1 MVGRTIGKYRVV
13 AKLGRGGMGTVYRAV
28 DETLDREVAIKILNP
43 EFADSDVMKRFRAE
57 ASMLAK
63 LNHPAIATIYELHRS
78 DEDLLMVMEFVPG
91 ESLDQFVQRNGPV
104 EPERAAY
111 LLAQVL
117 DAIGHA
123 HAAGII
129 HRDLKP
135 SNVMVT
141 ERGAVKIMDFGIAR
155 VRGAEHMTT
164 DGYMMGTPAYMSP
177 EQVLCQEVDGRSDLY
192 SVGVMFYRLLTGKL
206 PFEADTAI
214 GMVQK
219 QISDMPTP
227 ARLHRA
233 DLPAWAVSIVDRA
246 LAKSPADRYQ
256 TAEELRKALLDAIHD
271 AAVEAKTLVLPSLA
285 GGARWAAARPDPNAE
300 TSIAAAPPRPAP
312 TEFVVAPP
320 RRVAPAATPGPTPS
334 PTPSATP
341 IAAKAP
347 AAAATPT
354 AMPAYI
360 VPTVA
365 AKPPPMSTGPTP
377 QAAPPAPV
385 ARTALAPKPLPF
397 ARKSGSSQTGARAA
411 MALIAIATLVIGI
424 VGWRRSQAPA
434 PTTSASAET
443 AVSSP
448 AVAPPAATADPTPA
462 PAAAEPTTP
471 PAIPVPA
478 PTPWTPAVGT
488 AVRTSSATSPG
499 TTLPPAGTRP
509 PRAARGTAPPPPE
522 PPPAPPP
529 APAEPPPTVVV
540 ATTPPKP
547 VVAPVQFRA
556 KILVK
561 EDDKSR
567 ERDATVRLGE
577 GQVTVTGPDRA
588 ILGALPYEA
597 VLSVIY
603 SKSKQPLWDG
613 PAGATPIQQ
622 VDGGAFGFLKG
633 GRHWVSLRTK
643 ERFIVLRVE
652 ENQVAS
658 VLSLIEE
665 RTGKT
670 TVRVAEPKGNQ

>member
-28 DETLDREVAIKILNP
+28 DETLDRDVAIKILNP

-177 EQVLCQEVDGRSDLY
+177 EQVLCQDVDGRSDLY

-233 DLPAWAVSIVDRA
+233 DLPTWAVAIVDRA

-271 AAVEAKTLVLPSLA
+271 AAVEAKTLVLPSPA
-285 GGARWAAARPDPNAE
+285 GGRARWAAARGPDPNAE
-300 TSIAAAPPRPAP
+300 TSSAAAPPRPAP
-312 TEFVVAPP
+312 TEFVVMP

-341 IAAKAP
+341 IAAK
-347 AAAATPT
+347 
-354 AMPAYI
+354 
-360 VPTVA
+360 
-365 AKPPPMSTGPTP
+365 
-377 QAAPPAPV
+377 
-385 ARTALAPKPLPF
+385 
-397 ARKSGSSQTGARAA
+397 
-411 MALIAIATLVIGI
+411 
-424 VGWRRSQAPA
+424 
-434 PTTSASAET
+434 
-443 AVSSP
+443 
-448 AVAPPAATADPTPA
+448 
-462 PAAAEPTTP
+462 
-471 PAIPVPA
+471 
-478 PTPWTPAVGT
+478 
-488 AVRTSSATSPG
+488 
-499 TTLPPAGTRP
+499 
-509 PRAARGTAPPPPE
+509 
-522 PPPAPPP
+522 
-529 APAEPPPTVVV
+529 
-540 ATTPPKP
+540 
-547 VVAPVQFRA
+547 
-556 KILVK
+556 
-561 EDDKSR
+561 
-567 ERDATVRLGE
+567 
-577 GQVTVTGPDRA
+577 
-588 ILGALPYEA
+588 
-597 VLSVIY
+597 
-603 SKSKQPLWDG
+603 
-613 PAGATPIQQ
+613 
-622 VDGGAFGFLKG
+622 
-633 GRHWVSLRTK
+633 
-643 ERFIVLRVE
+643 
-652 ENQVAS
+652 
-658 VLSLIEE
+658 
-665 RTGKT
+665 
-670 TVRVAEPKGNQ
+670 

>member
-28 DETLDREVAIKILNP
+28 DETLDRDVAIKILNP

-177 EQVLCQEVDGRSDLY
+177 EQVLCQDVDGRSDLY

-233 DLPAWAVSIVDRA
+233 DLPTWAVAIVDRA

-271 AAVEAKTLVLPSLA
+271 GAVEAKTLMLPSLE
-285 GGARWAAARPDPNAE
+285 GRARWAAARAPDPNAE

-312 TEFVVAPP
+312 TEFVVVP
-320 RRVAPAATPGPTPS
+320 RRVASAATPGPTPS

-347 AAAATPT
+347 DTAATPT
-354 AMPAYI
+354 AIPSDVVPPVAIAQPA
-360 VPTVA
+360 PA
-365 AKPPPMSTGPTP
+365 PKPV
-377 QAAPPAPV
+377 PV
-385 ARTALAPKPLPF
+385 ART
-397 ARKSGSSQTGARAA
+397 SGSSHAATRAA
-411 MALIAIATLVIGI
+411 VALVAVAALVMVI
-424 VGWRRSQAPA
+424 VAWRRSQTPAPA
-434 PTTSASAET
+434 PAASAET

-448 AVAPPAATADPTPA
+448 AAA
-462 PAAAEPTTP
+462 PAAATVDATPAEPASPTATP
-471 PAIPVPA
+471 ALA
-478 PTPWTPAVGT
+478 PTPSTPSVDPT
-488 AVRTSSATSPG
+488 VRTSNATPPG
-499 TTLPPAGTRP
+499 TALPAGTRA
-509 PRAARGTAPPPPE
+509 PRAARGPAPPPPE
-522 PPPAPPP
+522 PPPAP
-529 APAEPPPTVVV
+529 APVEPPLPVVV

-561 EDDKSR
+561 EDDRSR
-567 ERDATVRLGE
+567 ERDATVRLAD
-577 GQVTVTGPDRA
+577 GQVIVTGSDRA
-588 ILGALPYEA
+588 LVGALPYEA

>member
-28 DETLDREVAIKILNP
+28 DETLDRDVAIKILNP

-177 EQVLCQEVDGRSDLY
+177 EQVLCQDVDGRSDLY

-233 DLPAWAVSIVDRA
+233 DLPTWAVAIVDRA

-271 AAVEAKTLVLPSLA
+271 GAVEAKTLMLPSLE
-285 GGARWAAARPDPNAE
+285 GRARWAAARGPDPDAE

-312 TEFVVAPP
+312 TEFVVVP

-341 IAAKAP
+341 IAATAP
-347 AAAATPT
+347 DTAATPT
-354 AMPAYI
+354 AIPSDI
-360 VPTVA
+360 VPPVA
-365 AKPPPMSTGPTP
+365 TAQPAPAPKPV
-377 QAAPPAPV
+377 PV
-385 ARTALAPKPLPF
+385 ART
-397 ARKSGSSQTGARAA
+397 SGSSHAATRAA
-411 MALIAIATLVIGI
+411 VALIAVASLVMAI
-424 VGWRRSQAPA
+424 VVWRRSQAPA
-434 PTTSASAET
+434 PTTSASVET

-448 AVAPPAATADPTPA
+448 AAAPPPTTVDATPA
-462 PAAAEPTTP
+462 PAAAEPTSP
-471 PAIPVPA
+471 PATSALA
-478 PTPWTPAVGT
+478 PTSSTPVVDT
-488 AVRTSSATSPG
+488 AGRTGSTTPPG
-499 TTLPPAGTRP
+499 TTPPAGTRP

-522 PPPAPPP
+522 PPPAPAP
-529 APAEPPPTVVV
+529 APAEPPPPVIV

-556 KILVK
+556 KVLVK

-567 ERDATVRLGE
+567 ERDATVRLAE
-577 GQVTVTGPDRA
+577 GQVTVTGSDRA
-588 ILGALPYEA
+588 IVGALPYEA

-665 RTGKT
+665 RTGRT

>member
-13 AKLGRGGMGTVYRAV
+13 AKLGRGGMGTVYKAV

-43 EFADSDVMKRFRAE
+43 ELGDSDVMKRFRAE

-78 DEDLLMVMEFVPG
+78 DDDLVMVMEFVRG
-91 ESLDQFVQRNGPV
+91 ESLDQFVQRSGPV

-141 ERGAVKIMDFGIAR
+141 EHGAVKIMDFGIAR

-233 DLPAWAVSIVDRA
+233 DLPAWAVTIVDRA

-271 AAVEAKTLVLPSLA
+271 GAIEAKTLVLPSPA
-285 GGARWAAARPDPNAE
+285 GARPPKTASRPPDPNAE
-300 TSIAAAPPRPAP
+300 TMSAVPSPPARTEFIVLPRRTAAPA
-312 TEFVVAPP
+312 VAPSP
-320 RRVAPAATPGPTPS
+320 VPS
-334 PTPSATP
+334 PPPLATPSA
-341 IAAKAP
+341 AP
-347 AAAATPT
+347 FPT
-354 AMPAYI
+354 ATAA
-360 VPTVA
+360 PTVV
-365 AKPPPMSTGPTP
+365 PVETV
-377 QAAPPAPV
+377 PPA
-385 ARTALAPKPLPF
+385 APKPVAV
-397 ARKSGSSQTGARAA
+397 ARKSGSNNAGARAA
-411 MALIAIATLVIGI
+411 IALVAVATLVMGI
-424 VGWRRSQAPA
+424 VVWRRSQTPA
-434 PTTSASAET
+434 PTTSASADTVVSPPT
-443 AVSSP
+443 A
-448 AVAPPAATADPTPA
+448 APPAAAADPTPA
-462 PAAAEPTTP
+462 PAAAEPATP
-471 PAIPVPA
+471 PATPALA
-478 PTPWTPAVGT
+478 PTPSTPTVDAAVPTGSATPPATTTRGPTPA
-488 AVRTSSATSPG
+488 SSGAT
-499 TTLPPAGTRP
+499 TTPTRP
-509 PRAARGTAPPPPE
+509 PRAARGTPPPPPD
-522 PPPAPPP
+522 PPPAPT
-529 APAEPPPTVVV
+529 PAEPAPPVVV

-567 ERDATVRLGE
+567 ERDATVRLAE
-577 GQVTVTGPDRA
+577 GQVTVTGSDRA
-588 ILGALPYEA
+588 ILSALPYDA

-652 ENQVAS
+652 ENQVSS
-658 VLSLIEE
+658 VLSVIEE
-665 RTGKT
+665 RTGRT

>member
-192 SVGVMFYRLLTGKL
+192 SVGVMFYRLLTAKL

-219 QISDMPTP
+219 QISDAPTP

-233 DLPAWAVSIVDRA
+233 DLPAWAVAIVDRA

-271 AAVEAKTLVLPSLA
+271 AAVEAKTLVLPSPA
-285 GGARWAAARPDPNAE
+285 GGRARWAAARGPDPNAE

-312 TEFVVAPP
+312 TEFVVAPA
-320 RRVAPAATPGPTPS
+320 RRVAPAATPSPTPS
-334 PTPSATP
+334 LTSSATP
-341 IAAKAP
+341 IAAKDP

-354 AMPAYI
+354 AMPADI
-360 VPTVA
+360 VPPVA
-365 AKPPPMSTGPTP
+365 AVPPPMSTEPTP
-377 QAAPPAPV
+377 RAAAPV
-385 ARTALAPKPLPF
+385 AVSPTHAPKPVAV
-397 ARKSGSSQTGARAA
+397 ARTSGSSRVATRAA
-411 MALIAIATLVIGI
+411 VALVTVAILAIVI
-424 VGWRRSQAPA
+424 VAWRRSQTPA
-434 PTTSASAET
+434 PTPSASANT

-448 AVAPPAATADPTPA
+448 AAAPPAAAADSTPA

-471 PAIPVPA
+471 PATPALSPA
-478 PTPWTPAVGT
+478 PPTPAVDT
-488 AVRTSSATSPG
+488 AARTSSATPPG
-499 TTLPPAGTRP
+499 TTLPLAGTRP
-509 PRAARGTAPPPPE
+509 PRAARGATPPPPE
-522 PPPAPPP
+522 PPAAPAPE
-529 APAEPPPTVVV
+529 EPPPPVVV

-567 ERDATVRLGE
+567 ERDATVRLAE

-643 ERFIVLRVE
+643 ERFIVLRVD

>member
-78 DEDLLMVMEFVPG
+78 DDDLLMVMEFVPG

-192 SVGVMFYRLLTGKL
+192 SVGVMFYRLLTAKL

-233 DLPAWAVSIVDRA
+233 DLPAWAVAIVDRA

-271 AAVEAKTLVLPSLA
+271 AAVEAKTLELPSPA
-285 GGARWAAARPDPNAE
+285 GGRARWAAARGPDPNAE

-312 TEFVVAPP
+312 TEFVVAPA
-320 RRVAPAATPGPTPS
+320 RRVAPAATPSPTPS
-334 PTPSATP
+334 PTSSTTP

-347 AAAATPT
+347 AAAVAPVSPT
-354 AMPAYI
+354 AHAP
-360 VPTVA
+360 
-365 AKPPPMSTGPTP
+365 KPV
-377 QAAPPAPV
+377 PV
-385 ARTALAPKPLPF
+385 ART
-397 ARKSGSSQTGARAA
+397 SGSRHAATRAA
-411 MALIAIATLVIGI
+411 VALVAVATLAIVI
-424 VGWRRSQAPA
+424 VAWRRSQTPTPA
-434 PTTSASAET
+434 PSVSANT
-443 AVSSP
+443 PVSSP
-448 AVAPPAATADPTPA
+448 AAAPPAATADSTPA
-462 PAAAEPTTP
+462 PVAAEPTTP
-471 PAIPVPA
+471 PATPALA
-478 PTPWTPAVGT
+478 PTPSTPAVDT
-488 AVRTSSATSPG
+488 AARTSSATPPG

-522 PPPAPPP
+522 PPPAPTP
-529 APAEPPPTVVV
+529 APAEPPAPVVV

-567 ERDATVRLGE
+567 ERDATVRLAE

-643 ERFIVLRVE
+643 ERFIILRVE

>member
-43 EFADSDVMKRFRAE
+43 ELADSDVMKRFRAE

-78 DEDLLMVMEFVPG
+78 DEDVLMVMEFVPG

-177 EQVLCQEVDGRSDLY
+177 EQVLCQDVDGRSDLY

-219 QISDMPTP
+219 QISDTPTP

-233 DLPAWAVSIVDRA
+233 DLPAWAVAVLDRA

-271 AAVEAKTLVLPSLA
+271 AGVEAKTLVLPSPA
-285 GGARWAAARPDPNAE
+285 GGRARWAAARGPDPNAE

-312 TEFVVAPP
+312 TEFVVVP

-341 IAAKAP
+341 IAA
-347 AAAATPT
+347 
-354 AMPAYI
+354 
-360 VPTVA
+360 
-365 AKPPPMSTGPTP
+365 
-377 QAAPPAPV
+377 PAPV
-385 ARTALAPKPLPF
+385 APTAHAPKPVPF
-397 ARKSGSSQTGARAA
+397 ARRSGSSQAGARAA
-411 MALIAIATLVIGI
+411 LALIAIASLVIGI

-434 PTTSASAET
+434 PTTSASSET

-448 AVAPPAATADPTPA
+448 AAAPPAATADATPA
-462 PAAAEPTTP
+462 PAAAAAPTTP
-471 PAIPVPA
+471 PA
-478 PTPWTPAVGT
+478 TPAVDT
-488 AVRTSSATSPG
+488 AVRTSSATPPG

-522 PPPAPPP
+522 PPPAPAP
-529 APAEPPPTVVV
+529 APPEPPPPVVV

-561 EDDKSR
+561 EEDKSR
-567 ERDATVRLGE
+567 ERDATVRLAE

-588 ILGALPYEA
+588 ILGALPYET

>member
-78 DEDLLMVMEFVPG
+78 DDDLLMVMEFVPG

-192 SVGVMFYRLLTGKL
+192 SVGVMFYRLLTAKL

-233 DLPAWAVSIVDRA
+233 DLPAWAVAIVDRA

-271 AAVEAKTLVLPSLA
+271 AAVEAKTLALPSPA
-285 GGARWAAARPDPNAE
+285 GGPARWAAARGPDPNAE

-312 TEFVVAPP
+312 TEFVMAPA
-320 RRVAPAATPGPTPS
+320 RRVTPAATPS
-334 PTPSATP
+334 PIPSATSSVPP

-347 AAAATPT
+347 APAAPPVS
-354 AMPAYI
+354 PAAH
-360 VPTVA
+360 A
-365 AKPPPMSTGPTP
+365 AKPV
-377 QAAPPAPV
+377 PV
-385 ARTALAPKPLPF
+385 ART
-397 ARKSGSSQTGARAA
+397 SGSSQAATRAA
-411 MALIAIATLVIGI
+411 VALVAVATLAIAIVA
-424 VGWRRSQAPA
+424 WRRSQTPA
-434 PTTSASAET
+434 PTPSASANT

-448 AVAPPAATADPTPA
+448 AAAPPAAAADSTPA
-462 PAAAEPTTP
+462 EAATP
-471 PAIPVPA
+471 PATPAFA
-478 PTPWTPAVGT
+478 PTPSTPAVD
-488 AVRTSSATSPG
+488 AAARTSSATP

-509 PRAARGTAPPPPE
+509 PRAARGTAPPAAE
-522 PPPAPPP
+522 PPPAPTP
-529 APAEPPPTVVV
+529 APAEPPAPVVV

-567 ERDATVRLGE
+567 ERDATVRLAE

-588 ILGALPYEA
+588 IVGALPYEA

-643 ERFIVLRVE
+643 ERFIILRVE

-670 TVRVAEPKGNQ
+670 TVRVAEPKGNP

>member
-177 EQVLCQEVDGRSDLY
+177 EQVLCQDVDGRSDLY

-219 QISDMPTP
+219 QISDTPTP

-233 DLPAWAVSIVDRA
+233 DLPAWAVAILDRA

-271 AAVEAKTLVLPSLA
+271 AAVEAKTLVLPSLE
-285 GGARWAAARPDPNAE
+285 GHTRWAAARGPDPNAE

-312 TEFVVAPP
+312 TEFLVVP
-320 RRVAPAATPGPTPS
+320 RRAAPAATPGPTPS

-341 IAAKAP
+341 IAAPVPAAEPAP
-347 AAAATPT
+347 AP
-354 AMPAYI
+354 
-360 VPTVA
+360 
-365 AKPPPMSTGPTP
+365 KPV
-377 QAAPPAPV
+377 PV
-385 ARTALAPKPLPF
+385 ART
-397 ARKSGSSQTGARAA
+397 SGSSHAATRAA
-411 MALIAIATLVIGI
+411 IALVAVATLVITI
-424 VGWRRSQAPA
+424 VAWRRSQTPV
-434 PTTSASAET
+434 PTPSASAET
-443 AVSSP
+443 VVASP
-448 AVAPPAATADPTPA
+448 TAAPPAATADTTPA
-462 PAAAEPTTP
+462 PATAEPTAP
-471 PAIPVPA
+471 PAIPALA
-478 PTPWTPAVGT
+478 PTPSTPAVDT
-488 AVRTSSATSPG
+488 VVRTSSATPPG

-509 PRAARGTAPPPPE
+509 PRAARGITPPPPE
-522 PPPAPPP
+522 PPPAPAP
-529 APAEPPPTVVV
+529 APPEPPPPVVV
-540 ATTPPKP
+540 ATTPAKP

-567 ERDATVRLGE
+567 ERDATVRLAE

-588 ILGALPYEA
+588 ILGALPYET

-665 RTGKT
+665 RTGKA
-670 TVRVAEPKGNQ
+670 TVRVAEPKGSQ

>member
-78 DEDLLMVMEFVPG
+78 DDDLLMVMEFVPG

-192 SVGVMFYRLLTGKL
+192 SVGVMFYRLLTAKL

-233 DLPAWAVSIVDRA
+233 DLPAWAVAIVDRA

-271 AAVEAKTLVLPSLA
+271 AAVEAKTLELPSPA
-285 GGARWAAARPDPNAE
+285 GGRARWAAARGPDPNAE

-312 TEFVVAPP
+312 TEFVVAPA
-320 RRVAPAATPGPTPS
+320 RRVAPAATPSPTPS
-334 PTPSATP
+334 PTSSATP

-347 AAAATPT
+347 AAAAAPVSPT
-354 AMPAYI
+354 AHAP
-360 VPTVA
+360 
-365 AKPPPMSTGPTP
+365 KPVS
-377 QAAPPAPV
+377 V
-385 ARTALAPKPLPF
+385 ART
-397 ARKSGSSQTGARAA
+397 SGSRHAATRAA
-411 MALIAIATLVIGI
+411 VALVAVATLAIVI
-424 VGWRRSQAPA
+424 VAWRRSQTPAPA
-434 PTTSASAET
+434 PSVSANT

-448 AVAPPAATADPTPA
+448 AAAPPAATADSTPA
-462 PAAAEPTTP
+462 PVAAEPTAP
-471 PAIPVPA
+471 PASPALA
-478 PTPWTPAVGT
+478 PTPSTPAVYT
-488 AVRTSSATSPG
+488 AARTSSATTPG

-522 PPPAPPP
+522 PPPAPTP
-529 APAEPPPTVVV
+529 APAEPPAPVVV

-567 ERDATVRLGE
+567 ERDATVRLAE
-577 GQVTVTGPDRA
+577 GQVTVTGPDRG
-588 ILGALPYEA
+588 IVGALPYEA

-643 ERFIVLRVE
+643 ERFIILRVE

-658 VLSLIEE
+658 LLSLLEE

-670 TVRVAEPKGNQ
+670 TVRVAEPKGNP

>member
-1 MVGRTIGKYRVV
+1 MLGRTIGKYRVV

-28 DETLDREVAIKILNP
+28 DETLDRDVAIKILNP

-177 EQVLCQEVDGRSDLY
+177 EQVLCQDVDGRSDLY

-233 DLPAWAVSIVDRA
+233 DLPAWAVAIVDRA

-256 TAEELRKALLDAIHD
+256 TAEELRKALLDAIQD
-271 AAVEAKTLVLPSLA
+271 TAVEAKTLMLPSLE
-285 GGARWAAARPDPNAE
+285 GRARWAAARGPDPNAE

-312 TEFVVAPP
+312 TEFVVVP

-334 PTPSATP
+334 PTPPATP

-347 AAAATPT
+347 DTAATPI
-354 AMPAYI
+354 AMPSD
-360 VPTVA
+360 VV
-365 AKPPPMSTGPTP
+365 PPMAAVPTP
-377 QAAPPAPV
+377 QAAAPAPV
-385 ARTALAPKPLPF
+385 AGTSHAPKPVPV
-397 ARKSGSSQTGARAA
+397 ARKSGSSQARARA
-411 MALIAIATLVIGI
+411 TMALIAVASLVIAI
-424 VGWRRSQAPA
+424 VVWRRSQAPA
-434 PTTSASAET
+434 PTPSASAET

-448 AVAPPAATADPTPA
+448 AAAPPPAAVDATPG
-462 PAAAEPTTP
+462 PAAAEPTSP
-471 PAIPVPA
+471 PATPELA
-478 PTPWTPAVGT
+478 PTPSTTAVDT
-488 AVRTSSATSPG
+488 AVRPSGATPPG

-509 PRAARGTAPPPPE
+509 ARAARGTAPPPPE
-522 PPPAPPP
+522 PPPAP
-529 APAEPPPTVVV
+529 APVEPPLPIVV

-567 ERDATVRLGE
+567 ERDATVRLAE

-588 ILGALPYEA
+588 IVSALPYEA

-670 TVRVAEPKGNQ
+670 TVRVAEPKGTQ

>member
-13 AKLGRGGMGTVYRAV
+13 AKLGRGGMGTVYRAI

-63 LNHPAIATIYELHRS
+63 LNHPSIATIYELHRS
-78 DEDLLMVMEFVPG
+78 DDDLLMVMEFVPG

-192 SVGVMFYRLLTGKL
+192 SVGVMFYRLLTAKL

-233 DLPAWAVSIVDRA
+233 DLPAWAVTIVDRA

-256 TAEELRKALLDAIHD
+256 TAEELRKALLDAIQD
-271 AAVEAKTLVLPSLA
+271 AAAEAKTLVLPSPA
-285 GGARWAAARPDPNAE
+285 GIRARSIAARGPDPNAE
-300 TSIAAAPPRPAP
+300 TSIAAAPRPPAP
-312 TEFVVAPP
+312 TVFVAALP
-320 RRVAPAATPGPTPS
+320 RRVTPVATPRPSPS

-341 IAAKAP
+341 IAATTP
-347 AAAATPT
+347 AAA
-354 AMPAYI
+354 
-360 VPTVA
+360 
-365 AKPPPMSTGPTP
+365 
-377 QAAPPAPV
+377 PAPV
-385 ARTALAPKPLPF
+385 AGTAPAPKGVP
-397 ARKSGSSQTGARAA
+397 ARKSRSSQVGALAA
-411 MALIAIATLVIGI
+411 VALIAVTGLVIGI
-424 VGWRRSQAPA
+424 LGWRRSQAPA
-434 PTTSASAET
+434 RTSSASADT
-443 AVSSP
+443 TVSSP
-448 AVAPPAATADPTPA
+448 AAAPPAATVDPTPA
-462 PAAAEPTTP
+462 PTAAEPATFPATP
-471 PAIPVPA
+471 ALA
-478 PTPWTPAVGT
+478 PTPATPAVDA
-488 AVRTSSATSPG
+488 AVRTSSATPPG
-499 TTLPPAGTRP
+499 TTLPTAGTRP

-522 PPPAPPP
+522 PPPAPAPAP
-529 APAEPPPTVVV
+529 APAEPPPPVIV

-556 KILVK
+556 KVLVK

-567 ERDATVRLGE
+567 ERDATVRLAE
-577 GQVTVTGPDRA
+577 GQVTVTGSDRA

-597 VLSVIY
+597 VVSVIY

-613 PAGATPIQQ
+613 PAGATLIQQ

-643 ERFIVLRVE
+643 ERFIILRVE

-670 TVRVAEPKGNQ
+670 TVRVAEPKGNP

>member
-13 AKLGRGGMGTVYRAV
+13 AKLGRGGMGTVYRAI

-63 LNHPAIATIYELHRS
+63 LNHPSIATIYELHRS
-78 DEDLLMVMEFVPG
+78 DDDLLMVMEFVPG

-192 SVGVMFYRLLTGKL
+192 SVGVMFYRLLTAKL

-233 DLPAWAVSIVDRA
+233 DLPAWAVAIVDRA

-271 AAVEAKTLVLPSLA
+271 AAAEAKTLVLPSPA
-285 GGARWAAARPDPNAE
+285 GIRARSSAAQGPDPNAE
-300 TSIAAAPPRPAP
+300 TSIAAAPRPPAP
-312 TEFVVAPP
+312 TVLVAAPP
-320 RRVAPAATPGPTPS
+320 RRVTPVATPRPS
-334 PTPSATP
+334 PTPLATP
-341 IAAKAP
+341 V
-347 AAAATPT
+347 AATTPAVAT
-354 AMPAYI
+354 TPAAMPADI
-360 VPTVA
+360 VPAVVA
-365 AKPPPMSTGPTP
+365 VPPPMSTGPTP
-377 QAAPPAPV
+377 QTAAPAPV
-385 ARTALAPKPLPF
+385 AGTAHAPKGVP
-397 ARKSGSSQTGARAA
+397 ARKSRSSQAGALAA
-411 MALIAIATLVIGI
+411 LALIAVAGLVIGI
-424 VGWRRSQAPA
+424 LAWKRSQAPA
-434 PTTSASAET
+434 PTSSASADT

-448 AVAPPAATADPTPA
+448 AAVPPAATIDPAPAPTAAEPATPPATPAVAPTPA
-462 PAAAEPTTP
+462 VDA
-471 PAIPVPA
+471 
-478 PTPWTPAVGT
+478 
-488 AVRTSSATSPG
+488 AVRTSSATPSG
-499 TTLPPAGTRP
+499 TTLPPGGTRP

-522 PPPAPPP
+522 PPPVP
-529 APAEPPPTVVV
+529 APAPVEPPPPVIV

-556 KILVK
+556 KVLVK

-567 ERDATVRLGE
+567 ERDATVRLAE

-597 VLSVIY
+597 VLSVLY

-633 GRHWVSLRTK
+633 GRHWVALRTK

>member
-28 DETLDREVAIKILNP
+28 DETLDRDVAIKILNP

-177 EQVLCQEVDGRSDLY
+177 EQVLCQDVDGRSDLY

-219 QISDMPTP
+219 QISDAPTP

-233 DLPAWAVSIVDRA
+233 DLPSWAVAIVDRA

-256 TAEELRKALLDAIHD
+256 TAEELRKALLDAIND
-271 AAVEAKTLVLPSLA
+271 AAVEAKTLVLPSLE
-285 GGARWAAARPDPNAE
+285 GHPRWGAARGPDPDAE
-300 TSIAAAPPRPAP
+300 TSIAAAPSRPAP
-312 TEFVVAPP
+312 TEFVVVP
-320 RRVAPAATPGPTPS
+320 RRAAPATTPGPTAS
-334 PTPSATP
+334 PAPSAAPQT
-341 IAAKAP
+341 AASVPAAQP
-347 AAAATPT
+347 AAAPK
-354 AMPAYI
+354 P
-360 VPTVA
+360 VPVARTSGSNHVAARAAVALVTVA
-365 AKPPPMSTGPTP
+365 TLVIAILAWRRSQTPVPPPSAPAETVVASPA
-377 QAAPPAPV
+377 AAPPA
-385 ARTALAPKPLPF
+385 AK
-397 ARKSGSSQTGARAA
+397 
-411 MALIAIATLVIGI
+411 
-424 VGWRRSQAPA
+424 
-434 PTTSASAET
+434 
-443 AVSSP
+443 
-448 AVAPPAATADPTPA
+448 ADVT
-462 PAAAEPTTP
+462 PAAAEPASP
-471 PAIPVPA
+471 PA
-478 PTPWTPAVGT
+478 TPALPPSSPVVDT
-488 AVRTSSATSPG
+488 AARTSSATLPG
-499 TTLPPAGTRP
+499 TSPSAGARA

-522 PPPAPPP
+522 PPPAP
-529 APAEPPPTVVV
+529 APAEAPPPVVV
-540 ATTPPKP
+540 AATPSKP

-561 EDDKSR
+561 QDDKSR
-567 ERDATVRLGE
+567 ERDATVRLAD
-577 GQVTVTGPDRA
+577 GQVTVTGPDRT
-588 ILGALPYEA
+588 IVGALPYEA

-633 GRHWVSLRTK
+633 GRHWVSLRSK

>member
-28 DETLDREVAIKILNP
+28 DETLDRDVAIKILNP

-177 EQVLCQEVDGRSDLY
+177 EQVLCQDVDGRSDLY

-219 QISDMPTP
+219 QISDAPTP

-233 DLPAWAVSIVDRA
+233 DLPSWAVAIVDRA

-271 AAVEAKTLVLPSLA
+271 AAVEAKTLVLPSLE
-285 GGARWAAARPDPNAE
+285 GHARWAAARGPDPDAE
-300 TSIAAAPPRPAP
+300 TSIAAAPSRPAP
-312 TEFVVAPP
+312 TEFVVVP
-320 RRVAPAATPGPTPS
+320 RRATTPGPTPS
-334 PTPSATP
+334 PAPSATP
-341 IAAKAP
+341 QTAASEP
-347 AAAATPT
+347 AAQ
-354 AMPAYI
+354 PA
-360 VPTVA
+360 P
-365 AKPPPMSTGPTP
+365 KPV
-377 QAAPPAPV
+377 PV
-385 ARTALAPKPLPF
+385 ART
-397 ARKSGSSQTGARAA
+397 SGSSRAA
-411 MALIAIATLVIGI
+411 GRAAVALVAVATLVIAI
-424 VGWRRSQAPA
+424 VAWRRSQTPV
-434 PTTSASAET
+434 PTPTPSASAET
-443 AVSSP
+443 VVASP
-448 AVAPPAATADPTPA
+448 VAAPPAATADIT
-462 PAAAEPTTP
+462 PAAAEPATP
-471 PAIPVPA
+471 PA
-478 PTPWTPAVGT
+478 TPALPPSSPVVDT
-488 AVRTSSATSPG
+488 AARTSSARLPGTSPS
-499 TTLPPAGTRP
+499 AGARA

-522 PPPAPPP
+522 PPPAP
-529 APAEPPPTVVV
+529 APAEAPPPVVV
-540 ATTPPKP
+540 ATTPSKP

-561 EDDKSR
+561 QDDKSR
-567 ERDATVRLGE
+567 ERDATVRLAE
-577 GQVTVTGPDRA
+577 GQVTVTGPDRT
-588 ILGALPYEA
+588 IVGALPYEA

-670 TVRVAEPKGNQ
+670 TVRVAEPKGNP

>member
-1 MVGRTIGKYRVV
+1 MVGKTIGKYRVV

-177 EQVLCQEVDGRSDLY
+177 EQVLCQDVDGRSDLY

-233 DLPAWAVSIVDRA
+233 DLPAWAVAIVDRA

-271 AAVEAKTLVLPSLA
+271 AAVEAKTLVLPSLE
-285 GGARWAAARPDPNAE
+285 GHTRGAAARGPDPNAE

-312 TEFVVAPP
+312 TDFVVVP
-320 RRVAPAATPGPTPS
+320 RRVVPAATPGPTPS
-334 PTPSATP
+334 PTPPAIPIAAKTPDTAATP
-341 IAAKAP
+341 IA
-347 AAAATPT
+347 
-354 AMPAYI
+354 MPSD
-360 VPTVA
+360 VV
-365 AKPPPMSTGPTP
+365 PPMAAVPMP
-377 QAAPPAPV
+377 QAA
-385 ARTALAPKPLPF
+385 
-397 ARKSGSSQTGARAA
+397 
-411 MALIAIATLVIGI
+411 
-424 VGWRRSQAPA
+424 A
-434 PTTSASAET
+434 PTA
-443 AVSSP
+443 
-448 AVAPPAATADPTPA
+448 
-462 PAAAEPTTP
+462 
-471 PAIPVPA
+471 
-478 PTPWTPAVGT
+478 
-488 AVRTSSATSPG
+488 
-499 TTLPPAGTRP
+499 
-509 PRAARGTAPPPPE
+509 
-522 PPPAPPP
+522 
-529 APAEPPPTVVV
+529 
-540 ATTPPKP
+540 
-547 VVAPVQFRA
+547 
-556 KILVK
+556 
-561 EDDKSR
+561 
-567 ERDATVRLGE
+567 
-577 GQVTVTGPDRA
+577 VTGTSNAP
-588 ILGALPYEA
+588 
-597 VLSVIY
+597 
-603 SKSKQPLWDG
+603 
-613 PAGATPIQQ
+613 
-622 VDGGAFGFLKG
+622 
-633 GRHWVSLRTK
+633 
-643 ERFIVLRVE
+643 
-652 ENQVAS
+652 
-658 VLSLIEE
+658 
-665 RTGKT
+665 
-670 TVRVAEPKGNQ
+670 

>member
-1 MVGRTIGKYRVV
+1 
-13 AKLGRGGMGTVYRAV
+13 
-28 DETLDREVAIKILNP
+28 
-43 EFADSDVMKRFRAE
+43 
-57 ASMLAK
+57 
-63 LNHPAIATIYELHRS
+63 
-78 DEDLLMVMEFVPG
+78 
-91 ESLDQFVQRNGPV
+91 
-104 EPERAAY
+104 
-111 LLAQVL
+111 
-117 DAIGHA
+117 
-123 HAAGII
+123 
-129 HRDLKP
+129 
-135 SNVMVT
+135 
-141 ERGAVKIMDFGIAR
+141 
-155 VRGAEHMTT
+155 
-164 DGYMMGTPAYMSP
+164 
-177 EQVLCQEVDGRSDLY
+177 
-192 SVGVMFYRLLTGKL
+192 
-206 PFEADTAI
+206 
-214 GMVQK
+214 MVQK

-271 AAVEAKTLVLPSLA
+271 AAVEEKTLVLPSME
-285 GGARWAAARPDPNAE
+285 GHTRWAAARGPDPNAE

-312 TEFVVAPP
+312 TEFVVVP

-354 AMPAYI
+354 AMPADI
-360 VPTVA
+360 VPPVA
-365 AKPPPMSTGPTP
+365 AVPPPTSTEPTP
-377 QAAPPAPV
+377 QAAAPAPV
-385 ARTALAPKPLPF
+385 AGTADAPKPVPF
-397 ARKSGSSQTGARAA
+397 ARKRGSSQAGARAA
-411 MALIAIATLVIGI
+411 IALIAIATLVIGI

-448 AVAPPAATADPTPA
+448 ASAAPAATADPTPA
-462 PAAAEPTTP
+462 PAAAEPVTP
-471 PAIPVPA
+471 PATPALA
-478 PTPWTPAVGT
+478 PTPSTPAVDT
-488 AVRTSSATSPG
+488 AVRTSSATPPG
-499 TTLPPAGTRP
+499 TTLPPAETRRSRP
-509 PRAARGTAPPPPE
+509 ARGTAPPPPE
-522 PPPAPPP
+522 PPPAPAP
-529 APAEPPPTVVV
+529 APAEPPPPVIV

-567 ERDATVRLGE
+567 ERDATVRLAE

-613 PAGATPIQQ
+613 PAGATLIQQ

-670 TVRVAEPKGNQ
+670 TVRVAEPKGTQ

>member
-13 AKLGRGGMGTVYRAV
+13 EKLGRGGMGTVYKAV

-43 EFADSDVMKRFRAE
+43 EMGDSDVMRRFRAE

-78 DEDLLMVMEFVPG
+78 DDDLLMVMEFVRG
-91 ESLDQFVQRNGPV
+91 ESLDQFVQRSGPV

-111 LLAQVL
+111 LLSQVL

-141 ERGAVKIMDFGIAR
+141 ENGAVKIMDFGIAR

-233 DLPAWAVSIVDRA
+233 DLPAWAVAIVDRA

-256 TAEELRKALLDAIHD
+256 TAEQLRRALLDAIHD
-271 AAVEAKTLVLPSLA
+271 QAAEATTLILPSHA
-285 GGARWAAARPDPNAE
+285 VARAPKTTPRPGDPNAE
-300 TSIAAAPPRPAP
+300 TWMAAAPAPLAP
-312 TEFVVAPP
+312 TVSVLAPP
-320 RRVAPAATPGPTPS
+320 SAGAPGGTPSSGPSPAPAATRSAPQRSTPAGTAAAVSPVSPVGPPK
-334 PTPSATP
+334 ATAP
-341 IAAKAP
+341 AP
-347 AAAATPT
+347 AARPAPKALPAALVLV
-354 AMPAYI
+354 A
-360 VPTVA
+360 VA
-365 AKPPPMSTGPTP
+365 A
-377 QAAPPAPV
+377 V
-385 ARTALAPKPLPF
+385 
-397 ARKSGSSQTGARAA
+397 
-411 MALIAIATLVIGI
+411 VIGI
-424 VGWRRSQAPA
+424 VGWRRSETPA
-434 PTTSASAET
+434 PSTSASAET
-443 AVSSP
+443 VVSAP
-448 AVAPPAATADPTPA
+448 AAAPPAAADPTPP
-462 PAAAEPTTP
+462 PAAAEPAVAAAT
-471 PAIPVPA
+471 PA
-478 PTPWTPAVGT
+478 PAPAPSTPTVDTVAP
-488 AVRTSSATSPG
+488 SSSVT
-499 TTLPPAGTRP
+499 PAGTTATASSPAPAPSGSATTPTRP
-509 PRAARGTAPPPPE
+509 SRPARGTASAPAPVPASAPAPEPPTPTPPE
-522 PPPAPPP
+522 PPPS
-529 APAEPPPTVVV
+529 VVV
-540 ATTPPKP
+540 ASTPKP
-547 VVAPVQFRA
+547 LADVQFRA
-556 KILVK
+556 RMLVK
-561 EDDKSR
+561 EDNKQR
-567 ERDATVRLGE
+567 ERDATVRLAD
-577 GQVTVTGPDRA
+577 GQVTVTASDRTV
-588 ILGALPYEA
+588 LSALPYDA

-603 SKSKQPLWDG
+603 SKSKQPLWDSPG
-613 PAGATPIQQ
+613 GATPIQQ

-643 ERFIVLRVE
+643 ERFVVLRVE

-658 VLSLIEE
+658 VLSVIED
-665 RTGKT
+665 RTGKK
-670 TVRVAEPKGNQ
+670 TVRVTEPKGSQ

>member
-177 EQVLCQEVDGRSDLY
+177 EQVLCQDVDGRSDLY

-219 QISDMPTP
+219 QISDTPTP

-233 DLPAWAVSIVDRA
+233 DLPSWAVAIVDRA

-271 AAVEAKTLVLPSLA
+271 AAVEAKTLVLPSLE
-285 GGARWAAARPDPNAE
+285 GHTRWAAARGPDPNAE

-312 TEFVVAPP
+312 TEFLVVP

-341 IAAKAP
+341 IAAT
-347 AAAATPT
+347 AAATPA
-354 AMPAYI
+354 AMPADI
-360 VPTVA
+360 TPPVEA
-365 AKPPPMSTGPTP
+365 GPPPTSTGPTP
-377 QAAPPAPV
+377 QTAAPVPAAQPAPAPKPVPV
-385 ARTALAPKPLPF
+385 ART
-397 ARKSGSSQTGARAA
+397 SGSSHAATRAA
-411 MALIAIATLVIGI
+411 VALVAVATLVIAI
-424 VGWRRSQAPA
+424 LAWRRSQTPV
-434 PTTSASAET
+434 PTPSASAET
-443 AVSSP
+443 VVASP
-448 AVAPPAATADPTPA
+448 TAAPPAATADATPA
-462 PAAAEPTTP
+462 PAAAEPTAP
-471 PAIPVPA
+471 PATPALA
-478 PTPWTPAVGT
+478 PTPSTPAVDT
-488 AVRTSSATSPG
+488 AVRTSSATPPG

-522 PPPAPPP
+522 PPPAPAP
-529 APAEPPPTVVV
+529 APPEPPPPVVV

-567 ERDATVRLGE
+567 ERDATVRLAE

-588 ILGALPYEA
+588 ILGALPYET